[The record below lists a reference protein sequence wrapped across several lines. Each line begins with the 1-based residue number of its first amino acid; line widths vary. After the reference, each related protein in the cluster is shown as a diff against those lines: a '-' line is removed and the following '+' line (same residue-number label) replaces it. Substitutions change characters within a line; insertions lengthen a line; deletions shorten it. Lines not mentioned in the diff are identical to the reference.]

1 MQLTWVLDVLLVLV
15 LLASL
20 IYGYR
25 HGLIY
30 TVISTVGLV
39 LGGFLAVL
47 AIPLIT
53 AWVPAPEW
61 RGPATLAA
69 AVLLVVGGFSL
80 GATVGRVFGRRVDRG
95 PLRLIDRLVGA
106 VINTV
111 VAALVASMV
120 AISLTSM
127 GAPFLA
133 QPVASS
139 AVLST
144 IDRLSPDPVKA
155 VMARLRSIVLQD
167 GIPRIVDAFTGTI
180 PAVPDLDTATAPLA
194 AAASSVVRITGNA
207 FACGQNQ
214 SGTGFVIAEDR
225 ILTNA
230 HVVAGVNEPVV
241 ETLRDGTRVGRIVY
255 FDAVDDLAII
265 AVDNLP
271 TVPLAFTA
279 DLPEGTDAVVSGYPF
294 GGPFSSH
301 PARVVDVGTVNVPD
315 IYSNNATGR
324 DVYTLAADVQ
334 QGESGGPLL
343 SQDGL
348 VAGVIFAKGA
358 TSPDVGY
365 AMTRNEAG
373 PVVAQ
378 APGLTAAV
386 ESGQCIRG

>member
-30 TVISTVGLV
+30 TVTSTFGLV

-61 RGPATLAA
+61 RGAATLAA

-241 ETLRDGTRVGRIVY
+241 ETLRDGIRVGRIVY

-378 APGLTAAV
+378 APGLTAAI

>member
-30 TVISTVGLV
+30 TVTSTVGLV

-294 GGPFSSH
+294 GGPFNSH

>member
-30 TVISTVGLV
+30 TVTSTVGLV

-47 AIPLIT
+47 AVPLIT

-214 SGTGFVIAEDR
+214 SGTGFVIA
-225 ILTNA
+225 
-230 HVVAGVNEPVV
+230 GVNEPVV

>member
-241 ETLRDGTRVGRIVY
+241 ETLRDGIRVGRIVY

>member
-1 MQLTWVLDVLLVLV
+1 MQLTWVLDAILVVVLLF
-15 LLASL
+15 SL

-25 HGLIY
+25 RGLVF
-30 TVISTVGLV
+30 TVTSAIGLV
-39 LGGFLAVL
+39 LGGIVAVL
-47 AIPLIT
+47 AIPLLA
-53 AWVPAPEW
+53 AWVPAQEW

-69 AVLLVVGGFSL
+69 SVLLVMGGFSL
-80 GATVGRVFGRRVDRG
+80 GAGIGRTFGRRVDRG
-95 PLRLIDRLVGA
+95 PLRLIDRLIGA

-167 GIPRIVDAFTGTI
+167 GIPRIVDAFTG
-180 PAVPDLDTATAPLA
+180 AVPEVPDVDTATAPLGA
-194 AAASSVVRITGNA
+194 AAVSVVRITGNA
-207 FACGQNQ
+207 YACGQNQ

-230 HVVAGVNEPVV
+230 HVVAGVAEPVV
-241 ETLRDGTRVGRIVY
+241 ETPRDGTRIGRIVY
-255 FDAVDDLAII
+255 FDPVDDLAVI

-271 TVPLAFTA
+271 TAPLAFTV
-279 DLPEGTDAVVSGYPF
+279 DLAGGTDAVVNGYPF

-301 PARVVDVGTVNVPD
+301 PARVVTSGPVSVPD
-315 IYSNNATGR
+315 IYGDNPTIR

-343 SQDGL
+343 AQDGT

-378 APGLTAAV
+378 APGLSAAV
-386 ESGQCIRG
+386 ESGRCVRG

>member
-1 MQLTWVLDVLLVLV
+1 MQLTWILDVVLILVLIS
-15 LLASL
+15 SL
-20 IYGYR
+20 VYGYR
-25 HGLIY
+25 RGLVF
-30 TVISTVGLV
+30 TVTSTVGLV
-39 LGGFLAVL
+39 LGGVFAVL
-47 AIPLIT
+47 AIPIIA
-53 AWVPAPEW
+53 AWVPSPEW

-69 AVLLVVGGFSL
+69 AVALVIGGFSA
-80 GATVGRVFGRRVDRG
+80 GAAIGRAFANRVERG
-95 PLRLIDRLVGA
+95 PLRLIDRLLGA
-106 VINTV
+106 LVNAA

-120 AISLTSM
+120 AISLSSM

-167 GIPRIVDAFTGTI
+167 GIPRIVSAFTGTI
-180 PAVPDLDTATAPLA
+180 PEVPDVDTSTAPLA

-207 FACGQNQ
+207 YACGQNQ

-230 HVVAGVNEPVV
+230 HVVAGVTEPVV
-241 ETLRDGTRVGRIVY
+241 ETPRDGTRIGRIVY
-255 FDAVDDLAII
+255 FDAVDDLAVI

-271 TVPLAFTA
+271 TAPLAFTT
-279 DLPEGTDAVVSGYPF
+279 DLPQGTDAVVDGYPF

-301 PARVVDVGTVNVPD
+301 PARVVATGTVNVPD
-315 IYSNNATGR
+315 IYGNNPLGR
-324 DVYTLAADVQ
+324 EVYTLAADVQ

-343 SQDGL
+343 ARDGT

-358 TSPDVGY
+358 ASPDVGY
-365 AMTRNEAG
+365 AMTRNEAA
-373 PVVAQ
+373 PVVEQ
-378 APGLTAAV
+378 AGALTAAV
-386 ESGQCIRG
+386 ESGRCIRG

>member
-15 LLASL
+15 LLSSL
-20 IYGYR
+20 VYGYR

-30 TVISTVGLV
+30 TVTSTVGLV

-127 GAPFLA
+127 GAPLLA

-155 VMARLRSIVLQD
+155 VMARLRSVVLQD
-167 GIPRIVDAFTGTI
+167 GIPRIVNAFTGTI
-180 PAVPDLDTATAPLA
+180 PAIPDLDTATAPLA
-194 AAASSVVRITGNA
+194 VAASSVVRITGNA

-214 SGTGFVIAEDR
+214 SGSGFVIAEDR

-241 ETLRDGTRVGRIVY
+241 ETLRDGTKVGRIVY

-271 TVPLAFTA
+271 TAPLAFTA

-301 PARVVDVGTVNVPD
+301 PARVVAVGTVNVPD
-315 IYSNNATGR
+315 IYGSNSTGR
-324 DVYTLAADVQ
+324 DVYTLAADVE

-378 APGLTAAV
+378 ASGLTAAV

>member
-30 TVISTVGLV
+30 TVTSTVGLV

>member
-30 TVISTVGLV
+30 TVTSTFGLV

-61 RGPATLAA
+61 RGAATLAA

-378 APGLTAAV
+378 APGLTAAI

>member
-69 AVLLVVGGFSL
+69 AILLVVGGFSL

>member
-30 TVISTVGLV
+30 TVTSTFGLV

-61 RGPATLAA
+61 RGAATLAA

-241 ETLRDGTRVGRIVY
+241 ETLRDGIRVGRIVY